1 MESFFTESGFYLVA
15 AGFVQSLGA
24 LLIAPFFF
32 PVARR
37 LSGASFP
44 TLLRAYL
51 IFNAF
56 LLFWGC
62 FGHYLFHSVTFG
74 RLYVSA
80 DRVVDW
86 FPFIPFGQWALDQTL
101 GPQRGHLIGTSTLWQ
116 LRLIWLAVAAPV
128 WLLTYASTVFVLR
141 LRFPRF
147 PSFTRP
153 AGRCARGR

>member
-1 MESFFTESGFYLVA
+1 MKTFFTESVFYLMA

-32 PVARR
+32 PIARR
-37 LSGASFP
+37 LNDTSFP
-44 TLLRAYL
+44 RLLRAYL
-51 IFNAF
+51 IFNGF

-62 FGHYLFHSVTFG
+62 FGHYLFYSVTFG

-86 FPFIPFGQWALDQTL
+86 FPFIPFGQWVLDQSF
-101 GPQRGHLIGTSTLWQ
+101 GQQHGHLIGTATLWQ
-116 LRLIWLAVAAPV
+116 LRLIWLAVAVPV
-128 WLLTYASTVFVLR
+128 WLLTYASTAFALR

-147 PSFTRP
+147 PSFTRVSRN
-153 AGRCARGR
+153 A